1 MHGCGAEKNRPGR
14 TGEAD
19 SYRALAPGPRCTPIT
34 PNDQLSRPRSLLP
47 SPRNKWKTQHTGN
60 RHTPPHKDGV
70 PKGSPA
76 THLTLD
82 KYILS
87 TPYHTQPLLQWPPA
101 HCHRPSPQQPVPR
114 KHFKGCKTDRGK
126 KDQRR
131 PELPCKLHEPSQPLA
146 AHTTQ
151 ASPKCMNNKV

>member
-1 MHGCGAEKNRPGR
+1 MLKGVHGCGAEKNRPGR

-131 PELPCKLHEPSQPLA
+131 PDLSHEEPVTAHRPPRSPSL
-146 AHTTQ
+146 
-151 ASPKCMNNKV
+151 